1 MTWGRTFVGV
11 AAVSC
16 LGLFVGC
23 GGSDGD
29 DGDTT
34 TITTE
39 VTSTTTTTVPTTVT
53 TATTTAPTTVT
64 TGGGA
69 TTSSSPANTLPALIP
84 GRPCAPGSDPDCV
97 DPDGTGQY
105 VYLIGGAQC
114 MAGPLAGPLC
124 SDLDGDGRAGYPD
137 AG

>member
-1 MTWGRTFVGV
+1 MIATVV
-11 AAVSC
+11 
-16 LGLFVGC
+16 LGLGSLALFAGC

-29 DGDTT
+29 GGDTS

-39 VTSTTTTTVPTTVT
+39 ATIATTTTVPTTVT
-53 TATTTAPTTVT
+53 TSTTVPTTVT
-64 TGGGA
+64 TAGGGV
-69 TTSSSPANTLPALIP
+69 TTSSPANTLPALIP
-84 GRPCAPGSDPDCV
+84 GRPCTPGSDPDCV

-137 AG
+137 SG